1 MADSLQDM
9 YSQAMRNPDLRS
21 LADIVYDRMPN
32 LSIYDAPLKAG
43 TYGETTTSF
52 IKDPSISFDRRQ
64 LAQDPASIKNT
75 MHHELV
81 HALDSNQANQAVFGR
96 ANTPEQRQFSDAY
109 SKLDS
114 RQWLENHI
122 KILEKQQQQ
131 SPTLKRGNRLNDAK
145 ELLNDRNDKGNLYR
159 GNSGELRA
167 FGTANSVH
175 PQGAMRPAYY
185 KDKETGQLRGVQ
197 HLDPTMATEQ
207 GILTDLA
214 ERARASKEHPHT
226 NWIRS
231 IFSK

>member
-1 MADSLQDM
+1 MADTLQDM
-9 YSQAMRNPDLRS
+9 YNQAMKNPDLRS
-21 LADIVYDRMPN
+21 LANIAYDRMPN
-32 LSIYDAPLKAG
+32 ISLYNGPLDAG
-43 TYGETTTSF
+43 TYGETSTSF
-52 IKDPSISFDRRQ
+52 IRDPSITLDQLQ
-64 LAQDPASIKNT
+64 LAQDRKAVPNVI
-75 MHHELV
+75 HHELI
-81 HALDSNQANQAVFGR
+81 HALDDSYGR
-96 ANTPEQRQFSDAY
+96 QSVSSKNTPEQRQFADAY
-109 SKLDS
+109 NKLNS

-122 KILEKQQQQ
+122 SILDKQQQQ
-131 SPTLKRGNRLNDAK
+131 SPTLKRGNRLNDAR
-145 ELLNDRNDKGNLYR
+145 ELLDDRNDKGKLYR
-159 GNSGELRA
+159 GNSSELRA

-185 KDKETGQLRGVQ
+185 KDKETGQTRGVQ